1 MNEAILETRELV
13 VEYERGVRAL
23 DGVSLR
29 ITKGEF
35 VSIIGPSGA
44 GKSTLLRVFNR
55 LLAPTSGHVLLEGHD
70 VSAASGRS
78 LRQVR
83 RRVGMIFQQFNL
95 VPQLTV
101 LENVLVGWIGGAP
114 ALQRIPSLWRQ
125 FPVSAR
131 KQALSCLE
139 QVHVAERAHARAGE
153 LSGGQQQRVA
163 IARVLMQEPAVI
175 LADEPIASLDP
186 RSAEIVMQTLREICD
201 ERGVPIVVNLHQV
214 DVAQRYASR
223 LVGLRRGLVLFDDSP
238 ECVEESQLRSLYDA
252 SRAKEPPEIEVC
264 APKRALRT
272 EGALG

>member
-1 MNEAILETRELV
+1 MKDAILETRDLV

-23 DGVSLR
+23 DGVSIG

-44 GKSTLLRVFNR
+44 GKSTLLRIYNR
-55 LLAPTSGHVLLEGHD
+55 LLAPTSGHVLLEGCD
-70 VSAASGRS
+70 VTDASGRS

-125 FPVSAR
+125 FPASAR
-131 KQALSCLE
+131 KQAMACLE
-139 QVHVAERAHARAGE
+139 QVHVADRAHARAGE

-214 DVAQRYASR
+214 DVAQRYSSR
-223 LVGLRRGLVLFDDSP
+223 LIGLRRGKVLFDEAPRS
-238 ECVEESQLRSLYDA
+238 VEENLLRALYDSA
-252 SRAKEPPEIEVC
+252 PKKEPPEIEVR